1 MSFFQKRRLAYIPSM
16 RVAVLRTPDVN
27 FDEYQKLIRLLRSI
41 PGQIIFE
48 EFDEIPTLLEERWEK
63 WNIRKKVRW
72 SEASKIMQ
80 HIKQDLEYTR
90 DESVVLQLLCPM
102 SAIFSLLG
110 IIQTM

>member
-16 RVAVLRTPDVN
+16 RVAIIRTPDVN

-41 PGQIIFE
+41 QGQIIFE
-48 EFDEIPTLLEERWEK
+48 EFDEVPTLLEERWEK

-90 DESVVLQLLCPM
+90 DESVVLLTVDG
-102 SAIFSLLG
+102 SHHSKADV
-110 IIQTM
+110 